1 MYGET
6 KRMKQI
12 SPAEARD
19 KRLQKTRDNNPKE
32 KQQGFIQQF
41 NGKQVKLTLASGE
54 VLSGE
59 LHTDFYNKYEYLLEE
74 KEQGTVII
82 RKDAVAYI
90 KLRPGAVK
98 VER

>member
-6 KRMKQI
+6 ERMKQI

-19 KRLQKTRDNNPKE
+19 KRLQKATDNNTKE
-32 KQQGFIQQF
+32 KQEGFIQQF
-41 NGKQVKLTLASGE
+41 NGQQVKVTLANGE

-59 LHTDFYNKYEYLLEE
+59 LHTDFYNKYDYLLEE

-82 RKDAVAYI
+82 RKDAVAYM
-90 KLRPGAVK
+90 R
-98 VER
+98 VENTK

>member
-12 SPAEARD
+12 SPAEVRD
-19 KRLQKTRDNNPKE
+19 KRLQKTRDNNTKE
-32 KQQGFIQQF
+32 KQEGYIQQF
-41 NGKQVKLTLASGE
+41 NGKQVKVSLANGE
-54 VLSGE
+54 VLTGE

-82 RKDAVAYI
+82 RKDAVAYMRAET
-90 KLRPGAVK
+90 K
-98 VER
+98 